1 MLTLLISLCT
11 FSAHLVDTNN
21 IMNLQKIGMKTNCSL
36 RLIDDVTKHNP
47 HVLIMSSLINHKY
60 AIDDTRKAASDLEDA
75 LLEYIRHDGSQ
86 GRLFYDI
93 AWKCKLLHPRG
104 GAGSF
109 TVQQRNPFGQNKLMG
124 WVNVVKLPSIGEG
137 NRKQH
142 HSMFVIAKRSGVLR
156 KVSEETGCQFTIC
169 SNEAKVQTKFC
180 APYIWVVGS
189 QPRLVDRALE
199 ILQESIQQHM
209 RECRCRL

>member
-1 MLTLLISLCT
+1 MLTLTYSFFT
-11 FSAHLVDTNN
+11 FSAHLVDASN
-21 IMNLQKIGMKTNCSL
+21 IMNLQKIGTKTNCTL

-47 HVLIMSSLINHKY
+47 HVTIQTKQGKY
-60 AIDDTRKAASDLEDA
+60 AIDDMRKAASDLEDA

-86 GRLFYDI
+86 GRLFYDL

-109 TVQQRNPFGQNKLMG
+109 TVQQRNPFSPNKLIG
-124 WVNVVKLPSIGEG
+124 WVNIVKLPSIGEG
-137 NRKQH
+137 SRKQY

-156 KVSEETGCQFTIC
+156 KVSQETGCQFNIC
-169 SNEAKVQTKFC
+169 SNEAKVPTKLC

-189 QPRLVDRALE
+189 QPGRVDRAVE